1 MINVSH
7 NCFIEFFNQNIRIR
21 KQSKNSNTK
30 NIINNKI
37 LIVLII
43 LYIRI
48 QASIS
53 SNNIITLKINK
64 GNKGKSQ
71 IINNAFIKFISEI
84 YVNDINMTTIE
95 NRINFNENSNTVKI
109 ILNSQ
114 INNCNGLFKGC

>member
-53 SNNIITLKINK
+53 SNNIITL
-64 GNKGKSQ
+64 
-71 IINNAFIKFISEI
+71 
-84 YVNDINMTTIE
+84 
-95 NRINFNENSNTVKI
+95 
-109 ILNSQ
+109 
-114 INNCNGLFKGC
+114 